1 MAEARGE
8 GDDFLPGR
16 CRAEVPGV
24 LRLAE
29 DRGAKMR
36 DPGMSAVGSE
46 PENLRKVQRDHRDHR
61 VGMQTARSTKLEELR
76 RLAARYGVPVEV
88 ADRLTLRPRE
98 VARATGFGLRTVERW
113 IATGR
118 LPAIRLD
125 EGVAVALHDLLRFF
139 EENRAVPTRRMP
151 TSLKNRA
158 QPLIE
163 KGSRG

>member
-1 MAEARGE
+1 
-8 GDDFLPGR
+8 
-16 CRAEVPGV
+16 
-24 LRLAE
+24 
-29 DRGAKMR
+29 MR

-46 PENLRKVQRDHRDHR
+46 PENLRKVQRDRDHR

-98 VARATGFGLRTVERW
+98 VAQATGFGLRTVERW

-118 LPAIRLD
+118 LPAIRVD
-125 EGVAVALHDLLRFF
+125 EGVAVALHDLLRFL
-139 EENRAVPTRRMP
+139 EENRAVPTRRIP
-151 TSLKNRA
+151 TSLKDRA
-158 QPLIE
+158 QLLIE

>member
-1 MAEARGE
+1 
-8 GDDFLPGR
+8 
-16 CRAEVPGV
+16 
-24 LRLAE
+24 
-29 DRGAKMR
+29 MR

-46 PENLRKVQRDHRDHR
+46 PENLRKVQRDRDHR
-61 VGMQTARSTKLEELR
+61 VGMQTARSTELEELR

-118 LPAIRLD
+118 LPAIRVD

-139 EENRAVPTRRMP
+139 EENRAVPTRRIP
-151 TSLKNRA
+151 TSLKDRA
-158 QPLIE
+158 QLLIE

>member
-1 MAEARGE
+1 
-8 GDDFLPGR
+8 
-16 CRAEVPGV
+16 
-24 LRLAE
+24 
-29 DRGAKMR
+29 
-36 DPGMSAVGSE
+36 
-46 PENLRKVQRDHRDHR
+46 
-61 VGMQTARSTKLEELR
+61 MQTARSTKLDELR

-118 LPAIRLD
+118 LPAIRVD

-139 EENRAVPTRRMP
+139 EENRAVPTRRIP
-151 TSLKNRA
+151 TSLKDRA
-158 QPLIE
+158 QLLIE